1 MAVNEQGHKGKY
13 SGNSRH
19 SYNHAHTKVTSEN
32 YEATKHDDEKH
43 MEYLKEDVK
52 YDDHHGHSD
61 INMTADEK
69 HISKLAG
76 DLKYDEKHHG
86 AGKHIDPNVDHP
98 NYGDI
103 KEAPSKLTQAYRS
116 FKNDKTGPYNM
127 ARNLASTAFALAPI
141 PSIGKVKAI
150 GNIGKTIASKAKE
163 IKMFGPRL
171 AFQSAESAARD
182 LAKPLSPAMIKKL
195 QSMQPKSTSQN
206 LQEAFSYPR
215 EILNP
220 KLPMSKPVN
229 FKGPNPAN
237 NIGAGGNSYPK

>member
-19 SYNHAHTKVTSEN
+19 CYNHAHTEVTSEN

-86 AGKHIDPNVDHP
+86 AGRIINTSKKKDLANHPNVIEHNNHAKKTNSGFHP
-98 NYGDI
+98 TGETTVQKKQGREGSMFNNLKQSYNQGGIIKTAADLISSNYM
-103 KEAPSKLTQAYRS
+103 L
-116 FKNDKTGPYNM
+116 
-127 ARNLASTAFALAPI
+127 
-141 PSIGKVKAI
+141 
-150 GNIGKTIASKAKE
+150 
-163 IKMFGPRL
+163 
-171 AFQSAESAARD
+171 RD
-182 LAKPLSPAMIKKL
+182 S
-195 QSMQPKSTSQN
+195 
-206 LQEAFSYPR
+206 
-215 EILNP
+215 
-220 KLPMSKPVN
+220 
-229 FKGPNPAN
+229 
-237 NIGAGGNSYPK
+237 